1 MTAPLFLRVFCVW
14 HSWILF
20 LCFVFSTHGTI
31 AHAQQNKLAAP
42 PKAEVQDK
50 FVETD
55 PPPVTR
61 IIMYN
66 SGLSQ
71 FIHEGNVTD
80 NQRVGMNFSLHDIDD
95 VLKSLVFEDKGGG
108 VVRAV
113 EYKPAPDNQDV
124 AAEKLGPAMT
134 LAQTLQKYRGEAVTI
149 ATTKGKQFQG
159 NVLSV
164 ENRQSGDDF
173 VETVTITNDDGF
185 FSVPINEFA
194 SVQFDDEKLREDF
207 KLAMAGLSKSR
218 VADAKKIELLFEG
231 EKARDVAFS
240 YNVDAPIWRM
250 TYRLDLKP
258 ELSVMQGWAHI
269 DNVTGV
275 DWDEIELDLR
285 SGRPQSFH
293 VELFAPVLAERSSIG
308 LSIFDIP
315 ADKALVPQY
324 FGFDPPARLSGSD
337 LGGQQAK
344 GELSG
349 SFGFGGGMGGMGGG
363 GPLSGG
369 RRGKMDIQ
377 SGFRANAK
385 SDRSNKMV
393 RFQIKDPVT
402 LAAGRS
408 AMVPVLS
415 ETLPIN
421 LYSMFTLPGNT
432 AELIATIRNEA
443 ATPLIPGP
451 VSIYSDGDF
460 LGDGVLERI
469 EVGQISELVYGD
481 DLSVNLKKRGLP
493 AETRVTQVS
502 LKKDG
507 QVNVVH
513 TTTTRTRYTL
523 VNEDSLPRDF
533 LLRVPVSKSKYSPEP
548 SRMDGSLAVY
558 ELTCPAKADVEL
570 VFSEVEDDSSQLS
583 VGEVT
588 EKTIATWKKNE
599 VELEA
604 RFLEV
609 MTGFFQRDKEFKAE
623 QLKLQKVVED
633 RTDDWKL
640 VETELFAAKKTVSD
654 AEKVRTEIKS
664 DQTRLINI
672 LKLLTPE
679 SERAEPYLKK
689 LTQSEKDFEQ
699 ASEQVEQLS
708 KIADNVQRKVDLAN
722 EQIQLAEKAVAEHD
736 AAYRKR
742 LAADEEALQ
751 QD

>member
-1 MTAPLFLRVFCVW
+1 MSTACPVTF
-14 HSWILF
+14 
-20 LCFVFSTHGTI
+20 G
-31 AHAQQNKLAAP
+31 QQEKPDAP
-42 PKAEVQDK
+42 PAEEVKDK
-50 FVETD
+50 FVEAD

-71 FIHEGNVTD
+71 FIHEGSVTD

-108 VVRAV
+108 LVRAV

-149 ATTKGKQFQG
+149 KTKEGNLLEG

-164 ENRQSGDDF
+164 ENRQSGNDF

-185 FSVPINEFA
+185 FSVPVNDFA
-194 SVQFDDEKLREDF
+194 SIQFDDEKLKEDF

-218 VADAKKIELLFEG
+218 VADAKTIELLFEG
-231 EKARDVAFS
+231 ENARDVAFS

-258 ELSVMQGWAHI
+258 EQSVMQGWAHI

-275 DWDEIELDLR
+275 DWEKIELDLR

-293 VELFAPVLAERSSIG
+293 VELFAPVLAERSSIS
-308 LSIFDIP
+308 LAIFDIP

-337 LGGQQAK
+337 Q
-344 GELSG
+344 SG
-349 SFGFGGGMGGMGGG
+349 LLAGGGMGGSFGGMGGG
-363 GPLSGG
+363 GTGAGGPFSGG
-369 RRGKMDIQ
+369 RPNKMDIQ
-377 SGFRANAK
+377 SGFRASANT
-385 SDRSNKMV
+385 DRSNKMV

-402 LAAGRS
+402 LGAGRS

-415 ETLPIN
+415 ESLPVN
-421 LYSMFTLPGNT
+421 LYSMFTLPSNT
-432 AELIATIRNEA
+432 AQLIATIRNDV

-451 VSIYSDGDF
+451 VSIYSEGDF

-481 DLSVNLKKRGLP
+481 DLSVNLKKKDLP
-493 AETRVTQVS
+493 AETRVTGVS
-502 LKKDG
+502 LRKDG

-513 TTTTRTRYTL
+513 TTTTKTQYTL

-533 LLRVPVSKSKYSPEP
+533 LLRVPVSKPKYSPEP
-548 SRMDGSLAVY
+548 SRMDGRLAVY
-558 ELTCPAKADVEL
+558 ELSCQAKEEVEI
-570 VFSEVEDDSSQLS
+570 VFSEVEAERSQLS
-583 VGEVT
+583 VMEIP
-588 EKTIATWKKNE
+588 EKTIASWKKND
-599 VELEA
+599 VELEP

-609 MTGFFQRDKEFKAE
+609 MTGFFQRDREFKAE
-623 QLKLQKVVED
+623 QKQLEQVVED
-633 RTDDWKL
+633 RTDAWKM
-640 VETELFAAKKTVSD
+640 VEAELSAAQKTVSD
-654 AEKVRTEIKS
+654 AEKVRTEIKA

-672 LKLLTPE
+672 VQLLTPE

-689 LTQSEKDFEQ
+689 LTQSESDFEQ
-699 ASEQVEQLS
+699 ASVEVDRLNKVVDEAQ
-708 KIADNVQRKVDLAN
+708 KKVDQAN
-722 EQIQLAEKAVAEHD
+722 EQILAAEKQVTDHAE
-736 AAYRKR
+736 AYRKR
-742 LAADEEALQ
+742 VKADEEALK

>member
-1 MTAPLFLRVFCVW
+1 M
-14 HSWILF
+14 
-20 LCFVFSTHGTI
+20 
-31 AHAQQNKLAAP
+31 
-42 PKAEVQDK
+42 
-50 FVETD
+50 
-55 PPPVTR
+55 
-61 IIMYN
+61 
-66 SGLSQ
+66 
-71 FIHEGNVTD
+71 
-80 NQRVGMNFSLHDIDD
+80 
-95 VLKSLVFEDKGGG
+95 
-108 VVRAV
+108 
-113 EYKPAPDNQDV
+113 
-124 AAEKLGPAMT
+124 
-134 LAQTLQKYRGEAVTI
+134 
-149 ATTKGKQFQG
+149 
-159 NVLSV
+159 
-164 ENRQSGDDF
+164 
-173 VETVTITNDDGF
+173 
-185 FSVPINEFA
+185 
-194 SVQFDDEKLREDF
+194 
-207 KLAMAGLSKSR
+207 
-218 VADAKKIELLFEG
+218 
-231 EKARDVAFS
+231 
-240 YNVDAPIWRM
+240 
-250 TYRLDLKP
+250 
-258 ELSVMQGWAHI
+258 
-269 DNVTGV
+269 
-275 DWDEIELDLR
+275 
-285 SGRPQSFH
+285 
-293 VELFAPVLAERSSIG
+293 AERSSIG

-507 QVNVVH
+507 RVNVVH

-533 LLRVPVSKSKYSPEP
+533 LLRVPVSKPKYSPEP

-599 VELEA
+599 VDLEP

-609 MTGFFQRDKEFKAE
+609 MAGFFQRDKEFKAE

-722 EQIQLAEKAVAEHD
+722 EQIQLAEKAVVEHE

-742 LAADEEALQ
+742 VAADEEALQ

>member
-1 MTAPLFLRVFCVW
+1 M
-14 HSWILF
+14 I
-20 LCFVFSTHGTI
+20 FSTSGTI
-31 AHAQQNKLAAP
+31 AYAQSDKP
-42 PKAEVQDK
+42 TTPSTGEVEDK

-71 FIHEGNVTD
+71 FIHEGSVTD
-80 NQRVGMNFSLHDIDD
+80 NRRVGMNFSLHDIDD

-149 ATTKGKQFQG
+149 TTTKGNQLQG

-173 VETVTITNDDGF
+173 VETVTIANDDGF

-194 SVQFDDEKLREDF
+194 SIQFDDEKLRDDF

-231 EKARDVAFS
+231 EDARDVAFS

-275 DWDEIELDLR
+275 DWEEIELDLR

-337 LGGQQAK
+337 LGGQLA
-344 GELSG
+344 GGGAGNL
-349 SFGFGGGMGGMGGG
+349 FGAGGGMGGMGGD

-369 RRGKMDIQ
+369 RPGRMDIQ
-377 SGFRANAK
+377 SGFRANAY

-393 RFQIKDPVT
+393 RFQIADPVT

-415 ETLPIN
+415 ESLPVN

-432 AELIATIRNEA
+432 AELIATIRNKA

-481 DLSVNLKKRGLP
+481 DLSVSLKKKGLP
-493 AETRVTQVS
+493 VETRVTQVS
-502 LKKDG
+502 LRKDG
-507 QVNVVH
+507 RVNVVR
-513 TTTTRTRYTL
+513 TTTNRTRFTL

-533 LLRVPVSKSKYSPEP
+533 LLRVPVSKPQYSPAP

-558 ELTCPAKADVEL
+558 ELSCPAKADVEL
-570 VFSEVEDDSSQLS
+570 VFSEVEEESSPL
-583 VGEVT
+583 VIRDVT
-588 EKTIATWKKNE
+588 EKTLATWKKNE
-599 VELEA
+599 VELEP

-609 MTGFFQRDKEFKAE
+609 MAGFFQRDKEFKVE
-623 QLKLQKVVED
+623 QLELQNLVED
-633 RTDDWKL
+633 RTKDWKL
-640 VETELFAAKKTVSD
+640 VETELSVAKKTVSD
-654 AEKVRTEIKS
+654 AENVRTEIKA

-699 ASEQVEQLS
+699 ASEQVERLS
-708 KIADNVQRKVDLAN
+708 KIADNVQKKVDLAN
-722 EQIQLAEKAVAEHD
+722 EQIQLAEKAVAEHA

-742 LAADEEALQ
+742 VTADEEALR